1 MVEPPFAVTVPPSV
15 AVVVPIA
22 LADPVVTDGAETE
35 VAGIDAAFEVVVVFP
50 SAGSG
55 PRRASR
61 VPVPLEELLEA
72 GHPKAWSALR
82 ADCAVAKLFWSVAN
96 WF

>member
-1 MVEPPFAVTVPPSV
+1 VVEPPFAVTVPPSV

-22 LADPVVTDGAETE
+22 LADPVVTDGTETE
-35 VAGIDAAFEVVVVFP
+35 VAGIDAAFEVVVVFVP
-50 SAGSG
+50 
-55 PRRASR
+55 PPVPVPVEVE

-96 WF
+96 